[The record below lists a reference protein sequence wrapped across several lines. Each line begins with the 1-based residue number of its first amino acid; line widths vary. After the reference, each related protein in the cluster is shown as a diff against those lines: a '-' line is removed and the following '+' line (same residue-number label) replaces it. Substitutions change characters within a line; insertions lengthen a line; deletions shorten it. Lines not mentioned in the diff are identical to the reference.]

1 MIYMYILF
9 VSFAFE
15 FLVFFLFGKEV
26 NLELNLEAS
35 VWKMVW
41 FCYCYIILSWV
52 SYSWCSSFLLLLY
65 HLITCVNILKILR
78 LNYMFFMLLTHLP
91 NFLLIG
97 GSRLSFMQ
105 CKFSL
110 MLHDIIT
117 FYWIDIFKIWI
128 TYTFCANTRA
138 NFCVNLDVFYFL
150 IVKSIFV
157 YNFKVQKT
165 WNLNIL

>member
-52 SYSWCSSFLLLLY
+52 GYSWCSSFLLLLY
-65 HLITCVNILKILR
+65 HLITCDNILKIFR
-78 LNYMFFMLLTHLP
+78 LNNMFLMLLTYLP
-91 NFLLIG
+91 NLLLIG

-117 FYWIDIFKIWI
+117 FYWIDILKFGLRTLSVLTHVPISVSIWMFFIFWLLNPFLYIILKFKKLEI
-128 TYTFCANTRA
+128 
-138 NFCVNLDVFYFL
+138 
-150 IVKSIFV
+150 
-157 YNFKVQKT
+157 
-165 WNLNIL
+165 

>member
-1 MIYMYILF
+1 
-9 VSFAFE
+9 
-15 FLVFFLFGKEV
+15 
-26 NLELNLEAS
+26 
-35 VWKMVW
+35 
-41 FCYCYIILSWV
+41 
-52 SYSWCSSFLLLLY
+52 
-65 HLITCVNILKILR
+65 
-78 LNYMFFMLLTHLP
+78 MLLTHLL

-157 YNFKVQKT
+157 YNACRVYRDDVIQY
-165 WNLNIL
+165 